1 MLSLGVA
8 AFADGADAQNADVE
22 TVGIGFDLS
31 SSLGCALLMRSVEYD
46 DIRLNG
52 ISYKPDASDGVIT
65 LQLADLAAAKLL
77 TDYAA
82 EAEQAGLDLAKLYI
96 SGGRVCVDKTGMTD
110 ETAAALASAVEAF
123 MSSYKVSVSVGDEF
137 TLSNGAVAKLKLCV
151 LSFACTSPQTAAKE
165 ENAAPADP
173 LPVEKETKLNFV
185 AFNEKKYYYS
195 DVGSFATAGNG
206 DADEVK
212 QYFNSNEINNI
223 TSAKTPD
230 VTTVFFQYYSADKTK
245 KSRGDSHA
253 D

>member
-82 EAEQAGLDLAKLYI
+82 ETEFFSYI
-96 SGGRVCVDKTGMTD
+96 LLKFYFFSGITNINTSELMQSR
-110 ETAAALASAVEAF
+110 
-123 MSSYKVSVSVGDEF
+123 
-137 TLSNGAVAKLKLCV
+137 NGI
-151 LSFACTSPQTAAKE
+151 SR
-165 ENAAPADP
+165 
-173 LPVEKETKLNFV
+173 LN
-185 AFNEKKYYYS
+185 
-195 DVGSFATAGNG
+195 
-206 DADEVK
+206 
-212 QYFNSNEINNI
+212 I
-223 TSAKTPD
+223 
-230 VTTVFFQYYSADKTK
+230 
-245 KSRGDSHA
+245 
-253 D
+253 